1 METMNSMELF
11 PFMVKI
17 FSSLAIVIGVMIV
30 CIYLLRKI
38 MKKAEGTSNGR
49 ELIRIL
55 STRSV
60 GSKSSIMLVEVL
72 DKTLVIGLSSNNM
85 FLLTSIED
93 QLSLERVKQIQGWT
107 QRTSHFSEH
116 LDHYKARLF
125 SLCRP
130 AEKSGGEN
138 A

>member
-1 METMNSMELF
+1 
-11 PFMVKI
+11 MVKI

-30 CIYLLRKI
+30 CIYLLKKI
-38 MKKAEGTSNGR
+38 MKNSEGTSDGR

-60 GSKSSIMLVEVL
+60 GSKNSIMLVEVL
-72 DKTLVIGLSSNNM
+72 DKVLVVGLSSNNM
-85 FLLTSIED
+85 FLLTSLED
-93 QLSLERVKQIQGWT
+93 ELSLERVKQLQGWT
-107 QRTSHFSEH
+107 QKAHHFSEH
-116 LDHYKARLF
+116 LAFYKTRLF

>member
-1 METMNSMELF
+1 
-11 PFMVKI
+11 MVKI

-30 CIYLLRKI
+30 CVYLLRKI
-38 MKKAEGTSNGR
+38 MKNAEGTSDGR

-60 GSKSSIMLVEVL
+60 GSKSSIMLVGIL
-72 DKTLVIGLSSNNM
+72 DKILVIGLSSNNM
-85 FLLTSIED
+85 FLLTSLED
-93 QLSLERVKQIQGWT
+93 QLSLETVKQLHGRPQKAN
-107 QRTSHFSEH
+107 HFSEH
-116 LDHYKARLF
+116 LALYKTRLF

>member
-30 CIYLLRKI
+30 CIYLMRKI
-38 MKKAEGTSNGR
+38 MKKAEGTSDGR

-60 GSKSSIMLVEVL
+60 APKSSIMLVEVL

-107 QRTSHFSEH
+107 QGPHHFSGH
-116 LDHYKARLF
+116 LAHYKARLF

-130 AEKSGGEN
+130 VEKSGEKN

>member
-1 METMNSMELF
+1 MNSIELF

-38 MKKAEGTSNGR
+38 MKKADGTSDGR

-55 STRSV
+55 STKSV

-72 DKTLVIGLSSNNM
+72 DKILVIGLSSNNM
-85 FLLTSIED
+85 LLLTSIED
-93 QLSLERVKQIQGWT
+93 QLSLERTKQVQGWT
-107 QRTSHFSEH
+107 QKRHHFSEH
-116 LDHYKARLF
+116 LALYKARLF

-130 AEKSGGEN
+130 VEKSGGEN